1 MRKFRKAEFSIPAQ
15 MIWTVSDY
23 FLLIGWL
30 SLGQKK
36 IEVSEVFDA
45 KRAPLIVL
53 VTKCATETLLVG
65 YNLPISSTNL
75 KLLT

>member
-1 MRKFRKAEFSIPAQ
+1 MRF
-15 MIWTVSDY
+15 
-23 FLLIGWL
+23 
-30 SLGQKK
+30 
-36 IEVSEVFDA
+36 SEVFDA

-53 VTKCATETLLVG
+53 VTHAHQSASRG

>member
-1 MRKFRKAEFSIPAQ
+1 MGKVKLRMQKAQKKA
-15 MIWTVSDY
+15 
-23 FLLIGWL
+23 
-30 SLGQKK
+30 KK

-53 VTKCATETLLVG
+53 VTQRATETTLYG